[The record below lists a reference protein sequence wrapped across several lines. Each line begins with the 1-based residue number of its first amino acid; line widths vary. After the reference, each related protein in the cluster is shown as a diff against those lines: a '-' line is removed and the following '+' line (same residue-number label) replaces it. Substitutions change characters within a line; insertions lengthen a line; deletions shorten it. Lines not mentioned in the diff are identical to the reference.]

1 MAKNKRKEVQPE
13 TEGPRVPKQVL
24 LQRKKTARNRIILVT
39 VIIVVALTI
48 FTTWLVIDSQAP
60 RNTLGMKVKTFEDTN
75 KLFKL
80 EVPMEWDTL
89 TDLAEVLEFGQG
101 LDLPNF
107 AFLAYPKGTVYKLK
121 PKDIFKGTII
131 TMAVFT
137 KGPEQQ
143 EKISIYAGYMG
154 GLTENP
160 EKFYMEGL
168 EKQGVKIPGTKYG
181 YYSLV
186 GGIPSAIVKTNE
198 NVIVFG
204 GNAASDEELKVIEEI
219 FKSIQAP

>member
-1 MAKNKRKEVQPE
+1 MAKNNRKKGQAES
-13 TEGPRVPKQVL
+13 EGSRVPKQVL
-24 LQRKKTARNRIILVT
+24 LQRKKTVRNRIIFVT
-39 VIIVVALTI
+39 VILIVALAI
-48 FTTWLVIDSQAP
+48 FATWLIIDSKAP
-60 RNTLGMKVKTFEDTN
+60 RNALGMKVKTFEDTN

-80 EVPMEWDTL
+80 EVPMEWDAL
-89 TDLAEVLEFGQG
+89 TDFAEVIKFAQG
-101 LDLPNF
+101 LDRPNY
-107 AFLAYPKGTVYKLK
+107 AYLAYPKGTDFQ
-121 PKDIFKGTII
+121 PATFKGSII

-143 EKISIYAGYMG
+143 EKISVYAGYMG

-204 GNAASDEELKVIEEI
+204 GNAASDEDLKVIEEI